1 MKYINN
7 LQNLLLNFVQI
18 LVRNMKNIENHM
30 NNLNFLTK
38 DNRQKLQT

>member
-18 LVRNMKNIENHM
+18 LVRNMKNIENRM

>member
-7 LQNLLLNFVQI
+7 LQNLPLNFVQI
-18 LVRNMKNIENHM
+18 LVRNMKNIENRM
-30 NNLNFLTK
+30 NSLNFLTK

>member
-7 LQNLLLNFVQI
+7 LQNLPLNFVQI

-38 DNRQKLQT
+38 DNHQKLQT

>member
-7 LQNLLLNFVQI
+7 LQNLPLNFVQI
-18 LVRNMKNIENHM
+18 LVRNMKNIENRM

-38 DNRQKLQT
+38 DNHQKLQT